1 MTIKTVCGIAT
12 LQSRE
17 ESFKQVIDSIY
28 PQVDIIYVMLNG
40 YEDYPEWIL
49 EMPKIRPWLGH
60 NSYTDAGKAMFAGLH
75 DCYFF
80 LLDDDLVVP
89 EGYCEYM
96 INGIKKYN
104 CIVTLHGKQLPGHK
118 INSYLRD
125 ARISVSCLS
134 QCGYDIR
141 VTIGGDGCM
150 AFDTRQFKL
159 SIEDFLLPNMSNIW
173 VSLAA
178 KRQGVRIMCLA
189 HKKGYL
195 RHIDHGTDTIWH
207 SYTKHNDRLL
217 TTLVNSIL

>member
-12 LQSRE
+12 LAQRK

-40 YEDYPEWIL
+40 YEDYPQWIL

-60 NSYTDAGKAMFAGLH
+60 NTFSDSGKAMFANLH

-80 LLDDDLVVP
+80 LLDDDLLVP
-89 EGYCEYM
+89 ERYCEYM
-96 INGIKKYN
+96 IEGIKKHN
-104 CIVTLHGKQLPGHK
+104 CIVTLHGKQFPMHK

-125 ARISVSCLS
+125 ARLTASCLCQS
-134 QCGYDIR
+134 GEDIKL
-141 VTIGGDGCM
+141 TIGGDGCM

-178 KRQGVRIMCLA
+178 NKQGIKIMSLA

-195 RHIDHGTDTIWH
+195 RHIYHGDNTIWH
-207 SYTKHNDRLL
+207 TYTKHNDRLL
-217 TTLVNSIL
+217 TVLVNSIL